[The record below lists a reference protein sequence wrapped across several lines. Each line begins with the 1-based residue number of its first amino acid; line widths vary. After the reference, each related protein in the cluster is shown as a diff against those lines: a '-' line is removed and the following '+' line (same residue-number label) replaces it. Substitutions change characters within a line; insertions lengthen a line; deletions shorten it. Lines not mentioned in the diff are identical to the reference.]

1 MLLFMTGSGI
11 MMANAMWLVGVD
23 WDEMGVVTRVR
34 MERMAAP
41 LRGRDAL
48 SLFGCVQV
56 GTKFD

>member
-1 MLLFMTGSGI
+1 
-11 MMANAMWLVGVD
+11 MWSIGAD
-23 WDEMGVVTRVR
+23 WNEMGVVTRLR

-41 LRGRDAL
+41 LRGRHAF